1 MLLATE
7 VGLANTHLIY
17 YNELLLEILRLVKL
31 CDFHFYDK
39 FCQFLIK
46 FTFYRR
52 GKRHDS
58 EVRRNNENQ
67 GRQNRAG
74 RDFKNSPGNANAE

>member
-17 YNELLLEILRLVKL
+17 YNELLLEILRLVKHS
-31 CDFHFYDK
+31 DFHNYDK
-39 FCQFLIK
+39 FHLF
-46 FTFYRR
+46 RR

-67 GRQNRAG
+67 GQHNRAG
-74 RDFKNSPGNANAE
+74 KDFKNSPGNANAE